1 MEIDEQT
8 RKREAFQY
16 GIAQLERVVLT
27 SAPLERTYEE
37 IRLPIFLREPGCWL
51 SAPFGEGKTVAINFC
66 ARALAEEIPGLPV
79 FIVNEHVLPGG
90 ELRSFLISALIASKY
105 FNPHATKT
113 ESLRIRLSH
122 YWAEL
127 SEESPLKCVVLFL
140 DEGSAIRQ
148 EDESM
153 LKDLSNEI
161 FMQHGSLQTIVFG
174 EKPGLDV
181 LVSNRRNNLKSGA
194 TDRLWGGHK
203 LELHLYQSKSD
214 WVSLFEKMDTNIFKE
229 LENRTIRNF
238 FFGHL
243 RLDDYAMKNEAER
256 FWAALEWVKAKKRGI
271 VNLRR
276 IFVGIRRAILNSAIS
291 SLDANVQ
298 DFEGIST
305 QCWKEALEY
314 GCLSGD

>member
-8 RKREAFQY
+8 RKKETFQY

-27 SAPLERTYEE
+27 SAPLERTYEG

-51 SAPFGEGKTVAINFC
+51 SAPFGEGKTVAINYC

-79 FIVNEHVLPGG
+79 FVVNEHVLPGG
-90 ELRSFLISALIASKY
+90 ELRSFLISALIASRY

-127 SEESPLKCVVLFL
+127 SEQSPLRCVVLFL
-140 DEGSAIRQ
+140 DEGNAIRQ

-153 LKDLSNEI
+153 LKDLGNEV
-161 FMQHGSLQTIVFG
+161 FMQNGSLQTIVFG
-174 EKPGLDV
+174 EKPSLDN
-181 LVSNRRNNLKSGA
+181 LVSNRRSEIKTGA
-194 TDRLWGGHK
+194 TDRLWCGHK
-203 LELHLYQSKSD
+203 LELHLYQSRSD
-214 WVSLFEKMDTNIFKE
+214 WESLFEKMDINVFAE
-229 LENRTIRNF
+229 LDNKTIRNF

-243 RLDDYAMKNEAER
+243 NIDDYAMKNEAGR
-256 FWAALEWVKAKKRGI
+256 FWVALERVKAKKRGI

-291 SLDANVQ
+291 TLDANVQ
-298 DFEGIST
+298 EFEGIST
-305 QCWKEALEY
+305 QCWMEAIEY
-314 GCLSGD
+314 GCLSSD